1 MKRIIFFLFTILAIV
16 LFGGCTDETGP
27 EGFIELSAGQD
38 DLMEV
43 NPDGGSPYLRF
54 SSLLDWY
61 IEAEGDASWIQLS
74 QTEGTPGNARVKM
87 DIGKNET
94 SARRSVVLNI
104 CSHGTVVP
112 VTIGQGVYASTFE
125 LQETQAEISTLG
137 GIIPV
142 RIKSDV
148 EYSIETDA
156 DWIHLQK
163 TKAPI
168 TYEHRFDITPNPMP
182 EKRSAEIRFISADK
196 TLVFNLTQRANG
208 TEHDDWKY
216 ETFVQRSLAMRF
228 TADWCGYC
236 PDMAKA
242 FDVAELSMAGK
253 LLVATVHGEES
264 ALEFA
269 EGSSLMDRFYIS
281 GFPLGVVDAR
291 ALIKNYSQLSYI
303 SDLVKSVAE
312 ETWASYPAKTGIA
325 FNSTL
330 AGSELTVDLDLY
342 VKEADEYKVTVLLL
356 EDNIVGY
363 QNGASYNYQH
373 NDIVRLALTSVLGD
387 PFTIEQDG
395 TIWHGLYTAAIP
407 SACNPENLRVLV
419 YVEKPYGSQTIV
431 KEVESASY
439 GRYGDTYIDNCR
451 TAAVGTA
458 ASLELI

>member
-1 MKRIIFFLFTILAIV
+1 MKRIIFFLFSILIIAS
-16 LFGGCTDETGP
+16 FAGCTPEAEP
-27 EGFIELSAGQD
+27 EGFIELSAGQTN
-38 DLMEV
+38 LMEI
-43 NPDGGSPYLRF
+43 NPDGGNPYLRF

-74 QTEGTPGNARVKM
+74 QTEGTSGNARIRM
-87 DIGKNET
+87 DVGRNET
-94 SARRSVVLNI
+94 SARRSAVLNI
-104 CSHGTVVP
+104 CSHGAVVP
-112 VTIGQGVYASTFE
+112 VTIGQDVYASTFE
-125 LQETQAEISTLG
+125 LQDTETEISTLG
-137 GIIPV
+137 GTVPV
-142 RIKSDV
+142 RIKADV
-148 EYSIETDA
+148 EYSIDTDA
-156 DWIHLQK
+156 DWIHLQQ
-163 TKAPI
+163 TKAPF
-168 TYEHRFDITPNPMP
+168 TYEHRFDVDPNPML
-182 EKRSAEIRFISADK
+182 EKRSAEIRFISAGK
-196 TLVFNLTQRANG
+196 TLVFNLTQRESG
-208 TEHDDWKY
+208 TEQDDWKY
-216 ETFVQRSLAMRF
+216 GTFVQRSLAMRF

-242 FDVAELSMAGK
+242 FDIVKLSMAGK
-253 LLVATVHGEES
+253 LLLASVHGEES

-269 EGSSLMDRFYIS
+269 DATPLMNRFYIT

-291 ALIKNYSQLSYI
+291 ALIRNYSQLSYI

-356 EDNIVGY
+356 EDNVVGY

-387 PFTIEQDG
+387 PFIIEQDG
-395 TIWHGLYTAAIP
+395 TIWHGSYTAAIP

-431 KEVESASY
+431 KEVESANY